1 MPYIPFNYE
10 QINLSAGT
18 YSPSPV
24 KEYNNKTF
32 NYWSRSLFQ
41 RAVSTLDFTL
51 PDDWQG
57 SVRDFFLYCMFKFG
71 YVVTF
76 DPPEFGRTFQPC
88 TLRGQNFHY
97 QPTDFIVS
105 NPLLNYEGKLGKDGE
120 LIKLTPDYRGV
131 WDVIE
136 YYSGRLSNLDV
147 AINTGLINAQIGLV
161 LGGKTKAAVE
171 ALKKILDKA
180 HEGEPAVFIDKVII
194 DEDKAEPWQAFQHDL
209 RQDYMITEQLQN
221 FQSIL
226 NEFDAEIGIPTLP
239 YQKAERMNIPEAESR
254 QIDGTARSRT
264 WYDTLKSSIKEVKK
278 LYPDIKLD
286 VKMRYDSD
294 GIDNEEGVTEN
305 EQE

>member
-1 MPYIPFNYE
+1 MYTPLNYE

-18 YSPSPV
+18 YSPSQV
-24 KEYNNKTF
+24 KSYNNKTF
-32 NYWSRSLFQ
+32 CYWERSLFQ

-57 SVRDFFLYCMFKFG
+57 SVRDFFLYCLFKFG
-71 YVVTF
+71 YLAIF
-76 DPPEFGRTFQPC
+76 DTAEYGVTFQPC
-88 TLRGQNFHY
+88 TLSGMNFFY
-97 QPTDFIVS
+97 QPVKFLIA
-105 NPLLNYEGKLGKDGE
+105 NPLMRFEGKIGTDGE
-120 LIKLTPDYRGV
+120 ILKLTPDYRGI

-136 YYSGRLSNLDV
+136 YYAEKLSTLDL

-180 HEGEPAVFIDKVII
+180 HEGEPAVFVDKVII

-254 QIDGTARSRT
+254 QIDGTARSCT